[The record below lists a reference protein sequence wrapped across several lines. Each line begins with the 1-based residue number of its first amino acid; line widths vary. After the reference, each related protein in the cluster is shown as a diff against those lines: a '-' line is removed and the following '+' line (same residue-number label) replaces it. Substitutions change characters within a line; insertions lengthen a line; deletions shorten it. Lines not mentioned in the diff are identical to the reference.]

1 MKNNNRLK
9 HFFIYAII
17 VLLGSAC
24 TDFEEMNT
32 DPSKSPSIDPN
43 VQLTMCQLQTWGN
56 WRGSQSF
63 TFYLSGFMQYQ
74 QGDWNSTSF
83 GGQYRKSNNEFLQT
97 WEELYG
103 NQVKNLVDIIHR
115 TEDDAS
121 KHNIRQVSRI
131 FKVYIFSI
139 LTDLYGDIPYFEA
152 GRGYIGNIVKPKYDA
167 QEDIYTDFPKELQEA
182 ADALDSDM
190 DRITG
195 DLIYGGNIAKWQR
208 LANSLSLRYAMRLTK
223 VDPEKAKQ
231 EVIRLTSNDYGFI
244 QNQSEEA
251 IINYS
256 DIYDWDAAEVRRNAL
271 SQMWRGR
278 EPYPTVYICRTLWDM
293 LKSKNDPRLYVY
305 GRCYDESSPN
315 NPFGRVDLTE
325 EMISMGDL
333 SKFQACKPGFYW
345 WDEWPSGYWSNSTQK
360 WQDKATRP
368 QINNVFLKGNT
379 PGIIMTYSETQFL
392 LCEAKTRFGTEIVTG
407 GIAGMHY
414 KNAINGAFDM
424 LGRYEVRISQEDR
437 DKYISENPFPG
448 SSMPE
453 ERLKAI
459 NEQLWILHFNNTPEG
474 YANWRRSGYPELL
487 SSSNYGA
494 VTIDSREIPR
504 RLCYPLFE
512 SSYNP
517 EGYAWA
523 IERLGGTDNW
533 NKSVWWDK

>member
-1 MKNNNRLK
+1 M
-9 HFFIYAII
+9 
-17 VLLGSAC
+17 
-24 TDFEEMNT
+24 
-32 DPSKSPSIDPN
+32 
-43 VQLTMCQLQTWGN
+43 
-56 WRGSQSF
+56 
-63 TFYLSGFMQYQ
+63 
-74 QGDWNSTSF
+74 
-83 GGQYRKSNNEFLQT
+83 
-97 WEELYG
+97 
-103 NQVKNLVDIIHR
+103 
-115 TEDDAS
+115 
-121 KHNIRQVSRI
+121 
-131 FKVYIFSI
+131 
-139 LTDLYGDIPYFEA
+139 
-152 GRGYIGNIVKPKYDA
+152 
-167 QEDIYTDFPKELQEA
+167 
-182 ADALDSDM
+182 
-190 DRITG
+190 
-195 DLIYGGNIAKWQR
+195 
-208 LANSLSLRYAMRLTK
+208 
-223 VDPEKAKQ
+223 
-231 EVIRLTSNDYGFI
+231 
-244 QNQSEEA
+244 
-251 IINYS
+251 
-256 DIYDWDAAEVRRNAL
+256 
-271 SQMWRGR
+271 
-278 EPYPTVYICRTLWDM
+278 
-293 LKSKNDPRLYVY
+293 Y

-414 KNAINGAFDM
+414 KNGINGAFDM

-459 NEQLWILHFNNTPEG
+459 NEQLWILHFNNTPES